1 MHHSFWLQRWQQG
14 RIGFHLDATNP
25 YLSKYLSKLGQPENS
40 HVFVPLC
47 GKSHDLYYLHQQ
59 GYRVTGNELSCLA
72 VKDFYTEQQ
81 LIASKSVIFNEN
93 SDGDQVELTHW
104 QSAEVDIICGD
115 FFALKKEQLTE
126 ITTVYDR
133 ASLVA
138 LPSNM
143 RKKYVKKLLEILP
156 EKVSILLVILDYDE
170 NEKQGPPF
178 SVTEEEVYQLYQSH
192 FSIKCLEIADIKVE
206 NRSPRS
212 QNMSYFN
219 ERVFLLKRDS

>member
-1 MHHSFWLQRWQQG
+1 
-14 RIGFHLDATNP
+14 
-25 YLSKYLSKLGQPENS
+25 
-40 HVFVPLC
+40 
-47 GKSHDLYYLHQQ
+47 
-59 GYRVTGNELSCLA
+59 RVTGNELSCLA

-104 QSAEVDIICGD
+104 HSQEVDIICGN

-133 ASLVA
+133 VALVA
-138 LPSNM
+138 LPSDM
-143 RKKYVKKLLEILP
+143 RKKYIKKLSEILP
-156 EKVSILLVILDYDE
+156 KKVSILLVSLDYDE

-219 ERVFLLKRDS
+219 ESVFLLTHK